1 MKVRDITFIGVA
13 AAIICIFAPMSVQIG
28 PIPITLATFA
38 IYFTAATLG
47 AYRGTIAVSIYIL
60 LGMIG
65 LPVFSNY
72 TGGLQKIAGAT
83 GGYIIGYIPL
93 ALIIGL
99 FADKIQIAY
108 KKEDGKWNP
117 RSVLAVA
124 KYPVGML
131 LGTAVLYVFGTAWY
145 CFVSGNTLAVALTY
159 CVIPFL
165 GVDLI
170 KIVAASA
177 LTTAIVP
184 ALRRIPGYYRNSVK

>member
-60 LGMIG
+60 LGAIG

-72 TGGLQKIAGAT
+72 SGGLQKIAGAT

-93 ALIIGL
+93 ALIVGL
-99 FADKIQIAY
+99 LADKIQIAY
-108 KKEDGKWNP
+108 KKEDGKFNFK
-117 RSVLAVA
+117 SILAVA
-124 KYPVGML
+124 KYPVGMI

-170 KIVAASA
+170 KIVAASV
-177 LTTAIVP
+177 LVTAIVP
-184 ALRRIPGYYRNSVK
+184 ALRRIPGYSRNSVK

>member
-60 LGMIG
+60 LGAIG

-72 TGGLQKIAGAT
+72 SGGLQKIAGAT

-99 FADKIQIAY
+99 FADKIQVAY
-108 KKEDGKWNP
+108 KKDGKFNFK
-117 RSVLAVA
+117 SILAVA
-124 KYPVGML
+124 KYPVGMI
-131 LGTAVLYVFGTAWY
+131 LGTAVLYVLGTAWY

-177 LTTAIVP
+177 LVTAIVP
-184 ALRRIPGYYRNSVK
+184 ALRRIPGYSRNS